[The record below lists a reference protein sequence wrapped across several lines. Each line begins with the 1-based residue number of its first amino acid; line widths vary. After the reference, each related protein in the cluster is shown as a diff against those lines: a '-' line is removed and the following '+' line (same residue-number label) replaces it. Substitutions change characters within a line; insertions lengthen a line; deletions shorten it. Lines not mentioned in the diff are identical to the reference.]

1 MSVLVDTSVWSL
13 ALRRSAS
20 TVPKHVKV
28 LRQLIADGRVRMIGP
43 VRQELLSGVAQA
55 EQIERLQSLLSA
67 YPDEPILTADY
78 ESAAQMFNTCRAK
91 GVQGSHIDFL
101 ICAVACRFGDEL
113 YTTDKDFK
121 RYAKHLP
128 VRLFAAT

>member
-13 ALRRSAS
+13 ALRRSDSKAS
-20 TVPKHVKV
+20 KHVKG

-43 VRQELLSGVAQA
+43 VRQELLSGIAKA
-55 EQIERLQSLLSA
+55 EQFERLQSLLSA
-67 YPDEPILTADY
+67 YPDEPIDTADY
-78 ESAAQMFNTCRAK
+78 EAAAEMFNTCRRK

-101 ICAVACRFGDEL
+101 ICAVACRVGDEI

-121 RYAKHLP
+121 RYVKYLP
-128 VRLFAAT
+128 IRLFVPR